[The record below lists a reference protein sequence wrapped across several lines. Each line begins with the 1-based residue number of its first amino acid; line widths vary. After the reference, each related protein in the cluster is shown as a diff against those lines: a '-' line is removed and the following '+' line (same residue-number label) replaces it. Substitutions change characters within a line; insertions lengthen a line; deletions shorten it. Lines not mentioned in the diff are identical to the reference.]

1 MWRNSPP
8 SGRHNKF
15 FHKTHT
21 FESTHNSPGRERR
34 GIPPRRRRRR
44 RNDVDATLIPMNKE
58 QAYEILRLDP
68 RRTTVTARDV
78 EKSYRQLLHEHHP
91 DKGGTNT
98 NFLLLQQARRA
109 ALGVGEG
116 PAGQN
121 SGGVNAWYSTGGE
134 HRHFVSSKT
143 FPRHL
148 RFMMGSLVVVVIGLN
163 AAKFTAKERKEK
175 RSPGV
180 RAALG
185 LHAKE
190 QQHK

>member
-1 MWRNSPP
+1 MEFSDVTNFSKKQHSKVPQL
-8 SGRHNKF
+8 
-15 FHKTHT
+15 
-21 FESTHNSPGRERR
+21 PG
-34 GIPPRRRRRR
+34 IPRRRRRR

-78 EKSYRQLLHEHHP
+78 EKSYRQLLHQHHP

-121 SGGVNAWYSTGGE
+121 SGGVNARYSTGGE